1 MNTAIDSNQIR
12 QEILQPGET
21 TKTSMPIGLRSRF
34 KGFFSKLPW
43 RSSMLNVTVQNL
55 GDASVLH
62 CQGRLLFG
70 NRNLYATAL
79 SQKEAGMLVLDL
91 AQVDDLDAGGLGVLV
106 ELRAWTQASGIQ
118 FRLLNVMRTVQR
130 TLERT
135 RLNLI
140 FEVCSV
146 PEMFHLLGRA
156 NGLDT
161 PLATGKTRS
170 NTADRELRGS
180 SELQQMGS

>member
-1 MNTAIDSNQIR
+1 MNTTLNSNQTE
-12 QEILQPGET
+12 QGILQPTEK
-21 TKTSMPIGLRSRF
+21 TKRSMPNGLRSCF
-34 KGFFSKLPW
+34 KDLFSKLLW

-62 CQGRLLFG
+62 CQGRILFG
-70 NRNLYATAL
+70 NKNLYYTAI
-79 SQKEAGMLVLDL
+79 SQTSAGMLVLDL
-91 AQVDDLDAGGLGVLV
+91 AQVDGIDAGGLGVLL
-106 ELRAWTQASGIQ
+106 ELRTWAYANGIQ
-118 FRLLNVMRTVQR
+118 LRLLNVMPAVQR
-130 TLERT
+130 VLDST

-161 PLATGKTRS
+161 PLKGSRTLS
-170 NTADRELRGS
+170 NTNRELRGNV
-180 SELQQMGS
+180 EL